1 MAMESADHPSPSEIA
16 PAVAAGFA
24 RTEQRIAWLTLVL
37 GGATAIIVAI
47 LRHRAWAEGLAI
59 GTALAWL
66 NFRWLKQGVT
76 SLVKLSTAQANS
88 EHARVPVSIY
98 AKFFG
103 RFALLLVVVYVI
115 LSRSWMPVAAVLGG
129 LFAVVAAVM
138 IELMW
143 ELVRGRRETETHT

>member
-1 MAMESADHPSPSEIA
+1 MAESDSIY
-16 PAVAAGFA
+16 VAAEHRIEWMTLAFGLAGAVFVLVRWGA
-24 RTEQRIAWLTLVL
+24 RP
-37 GGATAIIVAI
+37 
-47 LRHRAWAEGLAI
+47 AEGVALGA
-59 GTALAWL
+59 ALAWL

-76 SLVKLSTAQANS
+76 ALVKLSTAQANS
-88 EHARVPVSIY
+88 EHARVPVSVY

-115 LSRSWMPVAAVLGG
+115 LSRSWLPVAAVLGG

-143 ELVRGRRETETHT
+143 ELVRTRRETETHT